1 MFRMTRQSDY
11 GIVLMTRMSQ
21 QAPETVYTARD
32 LAAETKLPLP
42 MVSKIL
48 KTLAHTELL
57 VSHRGIKGGYCL
69 GRAPGSI
76 SVAEIISVLEGPIAI
91 TECSVSGDG
100 NCKLEPVCPIR
111 ENWQRINR
119 AVLHALEGITLVEM
133 AGPLPVSL
141 LGLNDQSEPH
151 GAGCAG

>member
-11 GIVLMTRMSQ
+11 GIVLMTQMSR

-32 LAAETKLPLP
+32 LAAETQLPLP

-48 KTLAHTELL
+48 KALARTDLL
-57 VSHRGIKGGYCL
+57 VSHRGIKGGYSL

-76 SVAEIISVLEGPIAI
+76 SVAEIICAFEGPIAI
-91 TECSVSGDG
+91 TECSVSGDS
-100 NCKLEPVCPIR
+100 NCKQEPVCPIR
-111 ENWQRINR
+111 GNWQRINQ
-119 AVLHALEGITLVEM
+119 AVLQALEGITLVEM
-133 AGPLPVSL
+133 ADPLPGSL
-141 LGLNDQSEPH
+141 LGLGAPGEPH